1 MEEHGDDDETM
12 ERSDNVEVAGVSRNS
27 QPLHGIKASDS

>member
-12 ERSDNVEVAGVSRNS
+12 ERSDNVEAVGEQELPANTWNQSV
-27 QPLHGIKASDS
+27 